1 MTSNVGSRWI
11 QELGAY
17 DRKEMENRVTE
28 ALRASFKPEFLNR
41 IDEIIV
47 FHNLTSDQLGKIV
60 RIQIEKLLERL
71 EQRNVKLELSDRAV
85 RLLAEKGYDPVYGAR
100 PLKRAI
106 QKYIENPLAV
116 EILKGKFT
124 ENTIIKA
131 DAKGDDIIF
140 QNIPE

>member
-1 MTSNVGSRWI
+1 MTSNVGSNWI

-41 IDEIIV
+41 IDENII
-47 FHNLTSDQLGKIV
+47 FHNLTPDQLGKIV
-60 RIQIEKLLERL
+60 RIQIEKLLKRL

-85 RLLAEKGYDPVYGAR
+85 SLLAEKGYDPVYGAR

-131 DAKGDDIIF
+131 DAEGDGIIF
-140 QNIPE
+140 QNMLE